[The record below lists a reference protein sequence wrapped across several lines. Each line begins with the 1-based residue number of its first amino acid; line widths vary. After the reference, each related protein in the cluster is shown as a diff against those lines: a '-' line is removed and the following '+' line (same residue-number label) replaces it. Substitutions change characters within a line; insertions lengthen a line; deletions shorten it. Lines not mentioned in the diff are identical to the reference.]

1 MTAEDPTPLI
11 KGNQSIQ
18 LQKKKNP
25 TQRKTTQY
33 EDRNKVTTKKQKRIR
48 WH

>member
-18 LQKKKNP
+18 LQKKKKK
-25 TQRKTTQY
+25 TQPRERQHNMKIGT
-33 EDRNKVTTKKQKRIR
+33 R
-48 WH
+48 